1 MTNLPRVR
9 WVAKALLQKGL
20 SGLPQPERANYLLQR
35 HVTHSLPVSEQGF
48 RRRFRR
54 AVRHLEAYE
63 EHGPGRPASEAHFY
77 EFGAGWDL
85 AGPLAFWSLGVGRQ
99 IVVDLRPNVR
109 LPLVDGSLERL
120 RAIGAATGRELRDPG
135 PASVDSPADLEHR
148 FGIRYLAPC
157 DARATGLRAGSVD
170 FVSSTSTLE
179 HVPADELVPLLA
191 ECRRLL
197 QPDGAISCRIDLSDH
212 FSHFDSTLGPYN
224 FLRYGE
230 RTWGLL
236 NSGLLYQNRLRRP
249 DYLRAFAEAG
259 LMVVAERVWRP
270 QEPRLPDDLA
280 PRFRAYGADDL
291 AVQKLRL
298 VARPLPH
305 ALEEREHVVG

>member
-20 SGLPQPERANYLLQR
+20 SGLPQPERANYLLQT
-35 HVTHSLPVSEQGF
+35 HVTHSLPVSERGF

-54 AVRHLEAYE
+54 AVQHLEAYE
-63 EHGPGRPASEAHFY
+63 EHGPGRPAPEAVFY

-85 AGPLAFWSLGVGRQ
+85 AVPLSLWSLGVGRQ

-109 LPLVDGSLERL
+109 LALVAASLDRL
-120 RAIGAATGRELRDPG
+120 RAGGAGTGRELRDPG
-135 PASVDSPADLEHR
+135 PASVESTSDLERR
-148 FGIRYLAPC
+148 FGIRYLAPR
-157 DARATGLRAGSVD
+157 DARATGLPSGCID

-179 HVPADELVPLLA
+179 HVPAEELVPLLA

-197 QPDGAISCRIDLSDH
+197 RPDGAISCRIDLSDH
-212 FSHFDSTLGPYN
+212 FSHFDSTVGPYN

-230 RTWGLL
+230 RTWRLL
-236 NSGLLYQNRLRRP
+236 NSRLLYQNRLRRP

-259 LMVVAERVWRP
+259 LTVVAERAWRP
-270 QEPRLPDDLA
+270 QEPRLPDELA
-280 PRFRAYGADDL
+280 PRFRAYGPDDL

-298 VARPLPH
+298 VARPSPDT
-305 ALEEREHVVG
+305 LEEPEHVLG